1 MTHEELRIAALRF
14 ARGNKY
20 NYKTHETNGLALSVA
35 TSEVVTAAN
44 DIPDVIGWRNGASY
58 LIECKASRS
67 DFKADA
73 KKPQRNTG
81 TGMGE
86 CRYYFCP
93 KGLLDKKELPEGW
106 GLIELDGR
114 KATIVMNAPRRDLD
128 VAAHQHEKRI
138 LLSLLRRVKMREFL
152 FIQREVADGDLSI

>member
-1 MTHEELRIAALRF
+1 MTHEELRVAALRF
-14 ARGNKY
+14 ARRNKY
-20 NYKTHETNGLALSVA
+20 DYKTHEVNGLALSVA

-44 DIPDVIGWRNGASY
+44 DIPDVIGWCNGVSY
-58 LIECKASRS
+58 LIECKVSRA

-73 KKPQRNTG
+73 KKPQRSDG

-106 GLIELDGR
+106 GLIELDGK
-114 KATIVMNAPRRDLD
+114 KAMIVMSAPHRDLD
-128 VAAHQHEKRI
+128 VKAHQHEKRI

-152 FIQREVADGDLSI
+152 FIQRESADGELTI